1 MGAHPCGAAGPCPC
15 AECPMDRRGFR
26 DVWREAVG
34 RMERHLSRRYSWLS
48 PEDREDILARTVE
61 QVLRDIDDFRGRR
74 PGRFAAWAWRVFR
87 NRVHDHFRS
96 RPPEAGALC
105 DAHPV
110 FENGVDSVELR
121 LAIHRCFQRHLQLD
135 EDGCVGLYL
144 DLYRQFGSG
153 LGRKDLAIA
162 RGLKP
167 NTLNQ
172 RLRRC
177 RPFIRR
183 LFRACLAV

>member
-15 AECPMDRRGFR
+15 AECPLNRRGFR
-26 DVWREAVG
+26 DVWRKAAG
-34 RMERHLSRRYSWLS
+34 RMDRHLTCRYSWLT
-48 PEDREDILARTVE
+48 PEDREDILGQTAE
-61 QVLRDIDDFRGRR
+61 QIFRDIDDFRGRR
-74 PGRFAAWAWRVFR
+74 PGRFAAWAWRIFR
-87 NRVHDHFRS
+87 NRLHDHFRS
-96 RPPEAGALC
+96 RPPVAGALS
-105 DAHPV
+105 DALPAPDTERDHA
-110 FENGVDSVELR
+110 ELR
-121 LAIHRCFQRHLQLD
+121 LALHQCFQRHLELD

-144 DLYRQFGSG
+144 DLYQKFRSG
-153 LGRKDLAIA
+153 LGQKDLATA

-183 LFRACLAV
+183 LFRACLAE